1 MLGRPLA
8 LASQIRRPGLTCNTT
23 STFQSVSLRRWQTTR
38 VRFAPSP
45 TGDLH
50 LGGLR
55 TALFNY
61 LFARHAGESGR
72 FILRIED
79 TDQKRTVPGATERL
93 IDILHWAGITPD
105 EGPGIPNCPHG
116 PYIQSQRTDIYRQYA
131 DLLLQQGAA
140 YQCFCSPERLVQY
153 REGQVK
159 AGKPPVYDKR
169 CSHLS
174 RRTVEENLRQGIPFT
189 VRLRFPGDLKVVPDG
204 VYGNVKVNPH
214 VSDDAILLK
223 SDGYPTYHL
232 ANVVDDHL
240 MGITHVLRGEEW
252 LDSTAKHMALYRALG
267 WTMPQFVHLPLLLN
281 SDGTKLSKRTGD
293 VHVEKLRA
301 KGYLPEAL
309 VNYTVQ
315 LGWWSGTTQDVFTMS
330 ELIDQFSLEGIN
342 TSNPT
347 VAYEKLDWL
356 NKQHFRMQWQSPS
369 GIQKARLLQ
378 TFRDQ
383 TTAILPHCNV
393 SDAFLTGAV
402 DLFQDRIVKMT
413 DFPEVAMV
421 CFTDPDFSV
430 ERLDSATLEVAQHP
444 DTFVVARTTLEMISA
459 GASSEKSEPARDA
472 TFWKVLPKQ
481 LVKQT
486 QLKKK
491 TVLRSLRCA
500 LTGVMTGP
508 SIVDLMALLG
518 TEECVRRLGIFL
530 STASPSSPA

>member
-1 MLGRPLA
+1 MP
-8 LASQIRRPGLTCNTT
+8 N
-23 STFQSVSLRRWQTTR
+23 FQNVSLRRWQTTR

-93 IDILHWAGITPD
+93 IDVLQWAGITPD
-105 EGPGIPNCPHG
+105 EGPGIPNCLHG
-116 PYIQSQRTDIYRQYA
+116 PYTQSQRTNIYRRYA
-131 DLLLQQGAA
+131 DQLLQQGAA
-140 YQCFCSPERLVQY
+140 YRCFCSPERLVQY
-153 REGQVK
+153 REGQVN

-174 RRTVEENLRQGIPFT
+174 RHTVEENLRQGIPFT
-189 VRLRFPGDLKVVPDG
+189 VRLRFPGDLKVIPDR

-281 SDGTKLSKRTGD
+281 ADGTKLSKRTGD

-315 LGWWSGTTQDVFTMS
+315 LGWWSGTTQDIFTMS
-330 ELIDQFSLEGIN
+330 ELINRFSLEGIN
-342 TSNPT
+342 TSSPT
-347 VAYEKLDWL
+347 VTYEKLDWL
-356 NKQHFRMQWQSPS
+356 NKQHFRLQWQSQS
-369 GIQKARLLQ
+369 GTQKAQLLQ

-383 TTAILPHCNV
+383 TIAMFPNFSLT
-393 SDAFLTGAV
+393 DTFLTGAV
-402 DLFQDRIVKMT
+402 NLFQDRIVKMT
-413 DFPEVAMV
+413 DFPGVAVV
-421 CFTDPDFSV
+421 CFTDPDFTM
-430 ERLDSATLEVAQHP
+430 ERLDPVTREVAQHP
-444 DTFVVARTTLEMISA
+444 DTFAVARATLEILTA
-459 GASSEKSEPARDA
+459 GDDCGEKQPDCDA
-472 TFWKVLPKQ
+472 KFWKELPKQ

-500 LTGVMTGP
+500 LTSVMVSANWYLTGFKTWT
-508 SIVDLMALLG
+508 VHTDFFLL
-518 TEECVRRLGIFL
+518 
-530 STASPSSPA
+530 